1 MKIKWTSKAVSD
13 LNRLYQFLSRVN
25 PDSAQQTLRSL
36 SRGPDHLITNP
47 RLGEQLFQFKDRE
60 VRKIHI
66 GSYEMRYEVQ
76 KETIFILRV
85 WHTREE
91 R

>member
-1 MKIKWTSKAVSD
+1 MPVRVSIAA
-13 LNRLYQFLSRVN
+13 LYTGL
-25 PDSAQQTLRSL
+25 DSQLKHVRMH
-36 SRGPDHLITNP
+36 PDHV
-47 RLGEQLFQFKDRE
+47 QFKDRE